1 MEEIG
6 GYIEFEYNHGAMLH
20 ENSIHLNCA
29 RRAFS
34 YLIKSRN
41 IRKVWLPILSCDSVI
56 EPFISSNC
64 EINFFSVDSHFF
76 PLINNIPTNE
86 WIVIINYY
94 GQIDNSSL
102 SAIKEKYSHI
112 IFDNTQAYFQSP
124 LKDVDTIYSCRK
136 FFGVSDGAFLYTNS
150 VIEDNL
156 EVDESYKRMTYLIG
170 RFERSASE
178 FYSLFDKNNSIFD
191 AEPIKKMSK
200 FTENILHGLDYQLI
214 AQKRKNNYE
223 YLHSAFSSINF
234 LKLSIPSGPFMYPLY
249 VDNASEIKKYLLS
262 QKIYIPTLW
271 PNVLD
276 VCTEDQIEF
285 KLVKNILPL
294 PIDQRYDINH
304 MKRIKESILK
314 CLN

>member
-20 ENSIHLNCA
+20 ENSNHLNCA

-56 EPFISSNC
+56 EPFKSSNC
-64 EINFFSVDSHFF
+64 EINFYSVDSQLF
-76 PLINNIPTNE
+76 PLINSIPSNE

-94 GQIDNSSL
+94 GQIDNRIL
-102 SAIKEKYSHI
+102 SGIKEKYSHI

-191 AEPIKKMSK
+191 AEPIKKEEQTFKADEDEDINLLVDLSEDEKPSVKEVTMGDALEY
-200 FTENILHGLDYQLI
+200 FHDLGLEYNVDYVD
-214 AQKRKNNYE
+214 ATKDRVTGRRVRENYE
-223 YLHSAFSSINF
+223 DSQEFSE
-234 LKLSIPSGPFMYPLY
+234 KEDTRLSRLSNDKVEVPVKEEKEVELDSDDNLFDLIDSMY
-249 VDNASEIKKYLLS
+249 
-262 QKIYIPTLW
+262 
-271 PNVLD
+271 
-276 VCTEDQIEF
+276 
-285 KLVKNILPL
+285 
-294 PIDQRYDINH
+294 
-304 MKRIKESILK
+304 KE
-314 CLN
+314 ND

>member
-41 IRKVWLPILSCDSVI
+41 IRKVWLPMLSCDSVI

-76 PLINNIPTNE
+76 PLINNIPTND